1 MRATGV
7 ISLEEKRVDRM
18 PSLADCT
25 EKELADSSEFDA
37 KALVGM
43 WKTKQMREKAVNS
56 RKKIL

>member
-1 MRATGV
+1 M

-18 PSLADCT
+18 PRLADCT

-43 WKTKQMREKAVNS
+43 WKTKQMRGKAVNS